1 MMDKSKLNDEIQYEL
16 PEVIH
21 NKIKLFIDNYFI
33 KILDSVKKMLANN
46 MDIYTKDLV
55 TKIIEKQYEINS
67 KNNNLLE
74 FSVAKEDLTIGIK
87 RFITN
92 EIYDKLKFIAL
103 KNSVNNL
110 INPLIKIFGKYCRGL
125 YEEGMNDDNFIRNA
139 KNSIKIS
146 FEKLE
151 KEIKDYYNK
160 KEIKDYYNKNVK
172 DEEKDEKNGKE
183 EVDDDRDE
191 DEDEDDN
198 DDIDEEE
205 VERKM
210 RANIK
215 DLYKK
220 E

>member
-1 MMDKSKLNDEIQYEL
+1 MVNTKSCYIFFNYNFIDFYILQQNILNVIIEHFFINDNIILEQNDGYKAKLNDEIQYEL

-110 INPLIKIFGKYCRGL
+110 INPLIKIFSKYCRGL
-125 YEEGMNDDNFIRNA
+125 YEEGMNDNNFIQNA

-160 KEIKDYYNKNVK
+160 KKNKST
-172 DEEKDEKNGKE
+172 E
-183 EVDDDRDE
+183 
-191 DEDEDDN
+191 
-198 DDIDEEE
+198 
-205 VERKM
+205 
-210 RANIK
+210 
-215 DLYKK
+215 
-220 E
+220 